1 MKYTR
6 IPENTFKELQM
17 NAGILAK
24 DFDPATGEVAETD
37 LFGATTGGLS
47 FSDSMSFKDLGED
60 IDNCP
65 KNMMELK
72 MLEQHDVKISGTFVT
87 MNKETAHILAAA
99 ADVDDQD
106 ETHIVPRNDVLLTDY
121 TDIWVIGD
129 YSDVNEDTAEKSAGF
144 IAIHLMNALNT
155 GGFQIKTAD
164 KAKGQFAFEFTGHYS
179 MDAQDT
185 VPYELYVKV
194 GGDAPV
200 PPTPTTPSVTL
211 DKDTLALTVSGDSAT
226 LIATTVPA
234 GETVTWT
241 SSDDNVATVAAG
253 VVSPEGAGTAT
264 ITATITVDGHDYT
277 DTCAVTVSV

>member
-24 DFDPATGEVAETD
+24 DFDPDTGEVAESD

-47 FSDSMSFKDLGED
+47 FSDSMSFTDLGDD

-72 MLEQHDVKISGTFVT
+72 KLESHEVKVSGTFVT
-87 MNKETAHILAAA
+87 MNPETAHMLAAA
-99 ADVDDQD
+99 ADVDSQD
-106 ETHIVPRNDVLLTDY
+106 ESHIVPRNDVLLTDY
-121 TDIWVIGD
+121 SDVWIIGD
-129 YSDVNEDTAEKSAGF
+129 YSDVNEDGDTTGQAGF
-144 IAIHLMNALNT
+144 IAIHHMNALNT

-179 MDAQDT
+179 MNAQTT

-194 GGDAPV
+194 GTND
-200 PPTPTTPSVTL
+200 PTPTTPSVTL
-211 DKDTLALTVSGDSAT
+211 DKETLALTVSGDSST
-226 LIATTVPA
+226 LVATTVPA
-234 GETVTWT
+234 GQTVTWT
-241 SSDDNVATVAAG
+241 SSDENVATVAAG

-264 ITATITVDGHDYT
+264 ITASITVDGQTYT
-277 DTCAVTVSV
+277 DTCAVTVTA

>member
-24 DFDPATGEVAETD
+24 DFDPATGEVAEAD

-47 FSDSMSFKDLGED
+47 FSDSMSFTDLGDD

-72 MLEQHDVKISGTFVT
+72 KLESHEVKVSGTFVT
-87 MNKETAHILAAA
+87 MNPETAHILAAA
-99 ADVDDQD
+99 ADADSEDPG
-106 ETHIVPRNDVLLTDY
+106 HILPRNDVLLTDY
-121 TDIWVIGD
+121 QDVWVIGD
-129 YSDVNEDTAEKSAGF
+129 YSDVNEDSTEGNAGF

-179 MDAQDT
+179 MNAQDT
-185 VPYELYVKV
+185 VPYELYVRV
-194 GGDAPV
+194 GGGEA
-200 PPTPTTPSVTL
+200 TPSVTL
-211 DKDTLALTVSGDSAT
+211 NKSTASIAVEGTETLM
-226 LIATTVPA
+226 ATTVPA
-234 GETVTWT
+234 GQTVTWT
-241 SSDDNVATVAAG
+241 SSDDEVATVSGG
-253 VVSPEGAGTAT
+253 VVTGVAAGTAT
-264 ITATITVDGHDYT
+264 ITASITVDGTSYT
-277 DTCAVTVSV
+277 DTCAVTVSA

>member
-24 DFDPATGEVAETD
+24 DFDPATGEVAEVD

-47 FSDSMSFKDLGED
+47 FSDSMSWVDLGED

-65 KNMMELK
+65 KDMMELK
-72 MLEQHDVKISGTFVT
+72 KLDKHEVKVSGTFVT
-87 MNKETAHILAAA
+87 MNPETAHILAAA
-99 ADVDDQD
+99 ADAD
-106 ETHIVPRNDVLLTDY
+106 ENDPGHIIPRNDVLLSDFQ
-121 TDIWVIGD
+121 DVWVIGD
-129 YSDVNEDTAEKSAGF
+129 YSDVNEDSTEGNAGF

-164 KAKGQFAFEFTGHYS
+164 KAKGQFAFEFTSHYS
-179 MDAQDT
+179 MNAQDT
-185 VPYELYVKV
+185 VPYELYVRV
-194 GGDAPV
+194 GGGEA
-200 PPTPTTPSVTL
+200 TPTTPSVTL

-226 LIATTVPA
+226 LVATTVPA

-241 SSDDNVATVAAG
+241 SSDENVATVAAG

-264 ITATITVDGHDYT
+264 ITASITVDGQTYT
-277 DTCAVTVSV
+277 DTCAVTVTA

>member
-24 DFDPATGEVAETD
+24 DFDPATGEVAEAD

-47 FSDSMSFKDLGED
+47 FSDTMSFTDLGDD

-72 MLEQHDVKISGTFVT
+72 MLESHDVKVSGTFVT
-87 MNKETAHILAAA
+87 MNPETAHILAAA
-99 ADVDDQD
+99 ADAD
-106 ETHIVPRNDVLLTDY
+106 ENDPGHILPRNDVLLSDY
-121 TDIWVIGD
+121 QDVWVIGD
-129 YSDVNEDTAEKSAGF
+129 YSDVNEDSAEGNAGF

-179 MDAQDT
+179 MSAQDT
-185 VPYELYVKV
+185 VPYELYVRV
-194 GGDAPV
+194 GGEE
-200 PPTPTTPSVTL
+200 PTPTTPSVTL

-226 LIATTVPA
+226 LVATTVPA

-241 SSDDNVATVAAG
+241 SSDDEVATVAAG

-264 ITATITVDGHDYT
+264 ITASITVDGTEYT
-277 DTCAVTVSV
+277 DTCSVTVTE